1 MAWTTQCTAPYI
13 IGIHSSVYS
22 KLNKHELGDVVIVNI
37 DARTI
42 QSPYD
47 DLGLFPKHLIREM
60 KKDIEQS
67 VHSNDDHL
75 ARVFLRTMASVIGNY
90 ASGIVMKNEKFD
102 FDREVYLQ
110 QYRGSEFYR
119 LMSAIVNTQIFE
131 QVK

>member
-1 MAWTTQCTAPYI
+1 MIWTTQCTAPYI

-22 KLNKHELGDVVIVNI
+22 KLKRNELGDVVIVNI

-47 DLGLFPKHLIREM
+47 DLSLLPKHLIRQM

-67 VHSNDDHL
+67 IQSNGDNL
-75 ARVFLRTMASVIGNY
+75 ARVFLRTMAFVIGNY
-90 ASGIVMKNEKFD
+90 ANGFVMKNEKLD
-102 FDREVYLQ
+102 FDREVYLEQ
-110 QYRGSEFYR
+110 FRGSEFYR
-119 LMSAIVNTQIFE
+119 LMFGIANTQMFE